1 MPDCSRLRSLEAIFI
16 SVFDR
21 LGDCSDCGTDAG
33 TSTGTS
39 TGTDTGIDA
48 LATLNT
54 RVLAVGAGKGS
65 GKD

>member
-16 SVFDR
+16 SVFDL
-21 LGDCSDCGTDAG
+21 LGDCSDCG